1 MDIKNHEDQ
10 LIMKGFIKLSKK
22 DKLNIFNQVSEKTGL
37 PSSAVE
43 KDWWVTLSLN
53 IIFTLSYSKHI
64 VFKGGT
70 SLSKAWNLIERFSE
84 DIDLVIDRQYLGFEG
99 ELTKTQV
106 KKLRKASCSFVGS
119 DFYKD
124 INEALIKLS
133 VADYE
138 LVIQETKDTDTDP
151 LVIELRYKSLT
162 ETSEYL
168 RPRVLIEV
176 GARSLMEP
184 VEDRSIISM
193 VSEKFSELTFAETEL
208 TITVVSPKRTFL
220 EKILLLHEEFQ
231 KDTKFIRVERMS
243 RHLYDLEK
251 LMDTTHGT
259 EALKAIELYDTIV
272 EHRKNFNT
280 IRGIDYANHSP
291 QFISILPPE
300 EIIKDWEKDYRT
312 MQESMFYGATLP
324 FSKLMERIAE
334 LNARIKTMQ

>member
-208 TITVVSPKRTFL
+208 TIPVVSPKRTFL

-300 EIIKDWEKDYRT
+300 EIIKDWEKDYKT